1 MWTVTLMVEMN
12 KLVQLGMTLS
22 SKIYGILCP
31 VYLTKRDIKTDFYR
45 YYVFCQPDV
54 V

>member
-12 KLVQLGMTLS
+12 KLVQLG
-22 SKIYGILCP
+22 IYGILCP